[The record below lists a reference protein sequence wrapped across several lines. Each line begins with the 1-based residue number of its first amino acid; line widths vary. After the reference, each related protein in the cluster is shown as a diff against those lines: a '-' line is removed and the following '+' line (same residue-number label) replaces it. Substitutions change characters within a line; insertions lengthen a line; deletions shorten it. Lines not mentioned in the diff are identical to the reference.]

1 MLLNN
6 KQDREAVGEQTPR
19 FHSHWGSCVNQS
31 GRPAGGP
38 VWTLKADAFKF
49 ETIPCYSMQFFIDS
63 VVVFFCCC
71 FLPIII
77 LPLGL
82 SLALLYCYMCL
93 TRSVTSPPSACLSLA
108 FWVFSRRCTYS
119 MCMVIEYILSQAG
132 GVSWLLCHYYKSW
145 QTCLGSGVPEL
156 PGSIKVT

>member
-63 VVVFFCCC
+63 VVVFFLLLFFTYYYFTSWPILSLTLLLYVSHSVCYFTSICLSVSC
-71 FLPIII
+71 FL
-77 LPLGL
+77 
-82 SLALLYCYMCL
+82 S
-93 TRSVTSPPSACLSLA
+93 
-108 FWVFSRRCTYS
+108 VFSQVYIQYVHGDRVYS
-119 MCMVIEYILSQAG
+119 VSGRGSQLVVVSLLQKLTDVFRQWSAG
-132 GVSWLLCHYYKSW
+132 AARQH
-145 QTCLGSGVPEL
+145 
-156 PGSIKVT
+156 